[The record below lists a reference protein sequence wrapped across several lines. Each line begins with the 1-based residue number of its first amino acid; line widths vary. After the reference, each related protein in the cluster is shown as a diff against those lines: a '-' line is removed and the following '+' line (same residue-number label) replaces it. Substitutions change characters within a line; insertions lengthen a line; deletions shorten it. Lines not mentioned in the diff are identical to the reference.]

1 MINKIIILSF
11 ILTSYFASGQVLVAT
26 EANHLI
32 KMAAKEV
39 RRYTYLRTGQ
49 LLGVK
54 SETNIDNQRIIVG
67 TYDAEL
73 IRELTEL
80 RATEGG
86 FFIKSVD
93 SKYGET
99 LLISG
104 DTKISTLYAA
114 YRYAELIG
122 CRFYLHGDVIPDQK
136 IDLKLTG
143 FDEQGQPT
151 TKDER

>member
-1 MINKIIILSF
+1 MMKKIIIISLV
-11 ILTSYFASGQVLVAT
+11 LTSYMASGQVIVAT
-26 EANHLI
+26 ETNHLI

-49 LLGVK
+49 LLDVK
-54 SETNIDNQRIIVG
+54 SDINIDNQRIIVG
-67 TYDAEL
+67 THDAEA

-80 RATEGG
+80 RAPEGG
-86 FFIKSVD
+86 FFIKSIN

-114 YRYAELIG
+114 YRYAELITWRRHPG
-122 CRFYLHGDVIPDQK
+122 SKNRFKVDW
-136 IDLKLTG
+136 
-143 FDEQGQPT
+143 F
-151 TKDER
+151 